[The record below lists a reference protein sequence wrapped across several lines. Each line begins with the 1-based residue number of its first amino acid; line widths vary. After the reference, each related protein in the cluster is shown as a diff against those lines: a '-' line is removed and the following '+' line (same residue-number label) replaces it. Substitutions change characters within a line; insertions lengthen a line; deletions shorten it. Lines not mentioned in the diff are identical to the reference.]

1 MNIIGISTS
10 IVNIIVIVILLIII
24 ITLTITII
32 IITITITR
40 IIVIVI
46 ITIIIT
52 TFVTLRAMTMMMMM
66 TMMHIKKKQSI
77 CHGTKFV
84 LPIFVTSETSSTSEK
99 HCESQL
105 SHLLTTKLL
114 YHIISYRVKFYCILK
129 APHNMVFASPCL
141 LWLPLVHLQQ
151 FDLKFIFLGFFA
163 AESSLTG
170 LGGTLHPVK
179 NTCLTLLDV
188 GSLLHPCNL
197 MQSIWY

>member
-10 IVNIIVIVILLIII
+10 ILDIIVIVILLLII

-32 IITITITR
+32 TISITS
-40 IIVIVI
+40 IIVVVI

-52 TFVTLRAMTMMMMM
+52 IFVTLRAMMMMMTMMMM
-66 TMMHIKKKQSI
+66 MMHIKKKQSI

-105 SHLLTTKLL
+105 SHLPTTKLL

-179 NTCLTLLDV
+179 NTCLTLFDA